1 VTDRR
6 SLRSNGR
13 VADRSLKGEVEADSF
28 VEPQRHRVRWPVAAI
43 YAGST
48 GVNKDRELAF
58 GEGFEVLGTE
68 GTRLFGYATRDGYVG
83 YVDRDA
89 LAPYSL
95 VPTHRVIAPTYWHSE
110 PRLKCGYEPTPMP
123 IGARVA
129 VATTHRDHCDWAE
142 IDLPA
147 ADTEDT
153 GSAVYVPMPHLMPL
167 EPLATD
173 PVAEAERYL
182 GVPYLW
188 AGNSGFGI
196 DCSGLVQAA
205 CLACGIACP
214 GDSDQQAAELGVALP
229 DDVPLQRNDLIFWKG
244 HVAWVVGDGRIL
256 HANARDMAVAYE
268 DMKAAIDRIAVSD
281 GPVTGRRR
289 LALG

>member
-1 VTDRR
+1 
-6 SLRSNGR
+6 
-13 VADRSLKGEVEADSF
+13 
-28 VEPQRHRVRWPVAAI
+28 
-43 YAGST
+43 
-48 GVNKDRELAF
+48 
-58 GEGFEVLGTE
+58 
-68 GTRLFGYATRDGYVG
+68 
-83 YVDRDA
+83 
-89 LAPYSL
+89 
-95 VPTHRVIAPTYWHSE
+95 
-110 PRLKCGYEPTPMP
+110 MP

-147 ADTEDT
+147 AGTGDT

-167 EPLATD
+167 DPLATD

-205 CLACGIACP
+205 CLACGVACP
-214 GDSDQQAAELGVALP
+214 GDSDQQSVALGEALP
-229 DDVPLQRNDLIFWKG
+229 EDASLHRNDLIFWKG

-268 DMKAAIDRIAVSD
+268 DMDAAIDRIAVSD

-289 LALG
+289 LALA